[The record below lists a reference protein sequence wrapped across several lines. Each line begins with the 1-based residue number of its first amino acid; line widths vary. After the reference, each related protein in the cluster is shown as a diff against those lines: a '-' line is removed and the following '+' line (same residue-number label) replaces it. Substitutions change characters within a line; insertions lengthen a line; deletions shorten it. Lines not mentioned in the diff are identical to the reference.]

1 MPRCFTPTSIKIYRI
16 FPGQTWYFYQMT
28 YFIGYESALD
38 ILIWENSY
46 SSRYCGGHPCGFSKT
61 RATPKGGKRPDSNLL
76 QSALLPSQLRSSD
89 TVHVC
94 IGEDSVRSRA
104 CGLSCHV
111 WTGPKHGSFFGI
123 NDEFCVS
130 TPEACFI
137 QMAGSLP
144 LIHLI
149 ELGFLLCGTYA
160 PSAVDLPMTC
170 GLQPLTSL
178 SRLNN
183 YIDRCG
189 GESGVVNARRAL
201 KYVRNGSAS
210 VMETKLTMLLC
221 LPRMLGGI
229 GLPLPEL
236 NAEIL
241 IPSNLTGRTLT
252 NVRRPDLFWPD
263 RNVAVEYDSNEYH
276 SVAERVVEDSRR
288 KKRVDLMWHSMPC
301 CALG

>member
-1 MPRCFTPTSIKIYRI
+1 M
-16 FPGQTWYFYQMT
+16 
-28 YFIGYESALD
+28 
-38 ILIWENSY
+38 
-46 SSRYCGGHPCGFSKT
+46 
-61 RATPKGGKRPDSNLL
+61 
-76 QSALLPSQLRSSD
+76 
-89 TVHVC
+89 
-94 IGEDSVRSRA
+94 RSRA

-111 WTGPKHGSFFGI
+111 WTGPKHGSFFSI

-170 GLQPLTSL
+170 GLQPLTNL

-183 YIDRCG
+183 YIDRCS

-201 KYVRNGSAS
+201 KYVRDGSAS

-288 KKRVDLMWHSMPC
+288 KNELTSCGIQCLVARWDDVVSEASFNRLAEELRVLLEIRKRPFPKGYFLKVHELRR
-301 CALG
+301 ALIGSGRWAYMS